1 MSTATVTMGSLPKD
15 VTVVFFANL
24 VLLILC
30 ALICGF
36 IAARAGL
43 PKMVGE
49 LAAGVLLGPTV
60 FGQIAPGAHH
70 ALFPAKGTSFELIS
84 GISQL
89 AVVLLVGVAGMHV
102 DVDKLRQRL
111 AGIAA
116 ISALGL
122 AVPLAGGVAVGLIL
136 PEPLKPHAVDRTTF
150 ALFLGI
156 AISVSAIP
164 VIARILMDLGLTSH
178 EIAQLILAAAIV
190 DDVAGW
196 VLLSVVTGIATDE
209 GTHPGT
215 FAKLGASA
223 VVVMLLIAMLGRER
237 IRRRIVARCANLHG
251 STITAVALVTIIL
264 FATGGQ
270 LLGLEPVIGAF
281 IAGIVIISA
290 TPRGSSVH
298 RPLHVMVMA
307 FFSPIFFAAIG
318 LQLNLSMLLTIPVAV
333 STIVICGVAVASKF
347 AGAGFGA
354 KLSGF
359 SWRESTAIGAG
370 LNTRGVIQIVI
381 AIVGVRCGVFG
392 TEVFTALVVTTI
404 LTTVVAGPVLRRTL
418 KGNTPRGASAPKSP
432 AALAASPLPLTLP
445 LPDHIPSPHSETL
458 SSR

>member
-1 MSTATVTMGSLPKD
+1 VTMGSLPKD

-89 AVVLLVGVAGMHV
+89 AVVLLVGVVGMHV

-122 AVPLAGGVAVGLIL
+122 AIPLAGGVAVGLVL

-215 FAKLGASA
+215 FAKLGAAA

-298 RPLHVMVMA
+298 RPLHVMVMG
-307 FFSPIFFAAIG
+307 FFSPIFFAAVG
-318 LQLNLSMLLTIPVAV
+318 LQLNLSMLLTVPVAV
-333 STIVICGVAVASKF
+333 STIAICGVAVASKF
-347 AGAGFGA
+347 AGAGLGA

-381 AIVGVRCGVFG
+381 AMVGVRCGVFG

-404 LTTVVAGPVLRRTL
+404 VTTVVAGPVLRRTL
-418 KGNTPRGASAPKSP
+418 KVHTPQGASAPGSP
-432 AALAASPLPLTLP
+432 AALAETPLPP
-445 LPDHIPSPHSETL
+445 LAHIPSQTL
-458 SSR
+458 SS